1 MHSLQGFPLPKRPN
15 QAPEAPSGRT
25 VAYCRVS
32 TASQAEDGQSLEVQ
46 QRQLEGWAMQRG
58 RQLNEI
64 VVEPGVSGAVPF
76 NERPEGGKLWVS
88 LSRGDTLVAAKLDR
102 MFRSAADCLAVVE
115 TFKARGVSLFLLDLN
130 GGADDVSGNGI
141 ARLFL
146 TIVSAFAEFE
156 RDRIGERIRATKRA
170 QKARGEYLG
179 GKPPFGW
186 TYGAERKLIEV
197 PEQQRAIRRM
207 RRLASEGLSSHKISA
222 DLAERGIQLSHVGV
236 LKVLARDRI

>member
-1 MHSLQGFPLPKRPN
+1 MSRRPSSDL
-15 QAPEAPSGRT
+15 AAAGRT

-32 TASQAEDGQSLEVQ
+32 TDAQAEDGQSLEVQ
-46 QRQLEGWAMQRG
+46 RRQLEGWAMQRG
-58 RQLNEI
+58 QQLDEVI
-64 VVEPGVSGAVPF
+64 VEPGVSGAIPF
-76 NERPEGGKLWVS
+76 HERPEGARLWAQ
-88 LSRGDTLVAAKLDR
+88 LQKGDTLVAAKLDR

-115 TFKARGVSLFLLDLN
+115 AFKARGVSLFLLDLN

-179 GKPPFGW
+179 GKAPFG
-186 TYGAERKLIEV
+186 YSYDAERKLIPV
-197 PEQQRAIRRM
+197 PEQQRALRRIRT
-207 RRLASEGLSSHKISA
+207 LHPEGLSPYKISD
-222 DLAERGIQLSHVGV
+222 DLKARGTPLSHVTVRKIIAGRPAV
-236 LKVLARDRI
+236 